1 MQVIVKYKIGLLRS
15 RPAHHG
21 SYAISCGGSRL
32 RLTVLFARDNW
43 PADER
48 VARICTLSSW
58 TCRIPVPYCL
68 QWRIPDGWLISH
80 SRGGFKPGLHVRP
93 SGGTSRFLRDLQVGV
108 STLARSMGL
117 SSCSCEVN
125 LAVGPASKMD
135 LSALYGYIPA
145 GPAGM
150 ISRRDT
156 TNLLHPCQVQPS
168 LRSRSASAS

>member
-1 MQVIVKYKIGLLRS
+1 MAVRRQPTETHRVVSQGQLACRRKGRS
-15 RPAHHG
+15 DLYIEFLNVRNSSAILPSRAHP
-21 SYAISCGGSRL
+21 
-32 RLTVLFARDNW
+32 N
-43 PADER
+43 
-48 VARICTLSSW
+48 
-58 TCRIPVPYCL
+58 
-68 QWRIPDGWLISH
+68 GWLISH

-93 SGGTSRFLRDLQVGV
+93 SGGTTRFLRDLQVGV

-117 SSCSCEVN
+117 N

-168 LRSRSASAS
+168 LRSRSASASNVARVIWQAVCTKNEGEIKR